1 MPSIGSSATAAAQSS
16 GAIARIR
23 SHLLAL
29 SGAERQ
35 VAEWVLA
42 DPQQLLTLSMS
53 QIAQQCEVS
62 DTTVLRMCR
71 AVGFRGFTDLKLALA
86 QDLVRPTQL
95 IHDDIDT
102 GDDPAAL
109 LRKVFLANVQA
120 LYDTLDLID
129 PAAVIAAVDA
139 LERANTIT
147 IGGVGGSAIVAQALY
162 QRLYRLGR
170 RCDAP
175 QDVQLQL
182 MHAALSGP
190 DDVVVAVS
198 YSGITKDIA
207 QLVERAKGDGATTI
221 CITGNAHSPVARR
234 CDIVLASVSHE
245 TRSEPIAARVAQ
257 LTIVDA
263 IAVIYSLRHL
273 EEALASEA
281 RVVEAIVPKSM

>member
-1 MPSIGSSATAAAQSS
+1 MPSIGSPPS

-23 SHLLAL
+23 GHLLAL

-42 DPQQLLTLSMS
+42 DPQRLLTLSMS

-102 GDDPAAL
+102 DDNPATL

-139 LERANTIT
+139 LDGANTIT

-221 CITGNAHSPVARR
+221 CITGNAHSPIARH

-273 EEALASEA
+273 DEALASEA

>member
-1 MPSIGSSATAAAQSS
+1 MPSIGSPSS

-42 DPQQLLTLSMS
+42 DPQRLLTLSMS

-102 GDDPAAL
+102 GDDPATL

-129 PAAVIAAVDA
+129 PLAVIAAVDA
-139 LERANTIT
+139 LESANTIT
-147 IGGVGGSAIVAQALY
+147 IGAVGGSSIVAQALY

-190 DDVVVAVS
+190 GDVVVAVS

-207 QLVERAKGDGATTI
+207 QLVERAKRDGATTI
-221 CITGNAHSPVARR
+221 CITGNAHSPIARH

-245 TRSEPIAARVAQ
+245 TRSEPIAARIAQ

-273 EEALASEA
+273 DEALASEA